1 MEGPTTPPELPPGW
15 KATWSKTQKSYYFTS
30 PTGQKVW
37 ALPKNTPSNLPEGW
51 QERTDS
57 KVGIYYLNTVTGE
70 TTINKPDNAMST
82 AIRRSIVE
90 RNKGKVIPK
99 TLQKYLQ
106 VVPAPPPGPPLPPP
120 GPPPGAPVGILAP
133 DICGIRNPDI
143 TCYMNS
149 SIQLLYSIDDFRA
162 KILASRSH
170 NPYVQAMRMI
180 FFLMANTP
188 ADATGRRIMSPPIT
202 QLTMELSDQPG
213 RPFSL
218 RALFSTLI
226 INYDNDRI
234 GHQMDASEFMNRLL
248 EKINKTIRRDP
259 EVRNSIRAREYSAE
273 NAALPNILEKIG
285 HITKTEYNCLH
296 GGRSADNV
304 DTFEYIAALKKED
317 NLDWAND
324 VTLQMLL
331 DTRENN
337 ENDPDNWF
345 DGCNPP
351 PGNGGTRGPFRKRTR
366 YLPTSEYLIC
376 QITPYTYFGRMQIP
390 AGSRPGDFIRDASG
404 NRLRPVILNP
414 TIRINDVN
422 YGLSG
427 YILHV
432 QGNSIRSG
440 HYVYVKCGNDNA
452 PSIVIN
458 DHRVIPAA
466 NSEYGTL
473 DMQKRHGYIALYK
486 RIGDRAVINPAE
498 LEARRAENAR
508 IIGRIPP
515 GPAQA
520 PPRLR
525 LNNGSSLDTLR
536 QLLEVRGVR
545 VYTDAEL
552 GAMIGRAVPANWERN
567 TGTVGWPVR
576 KSGVA
581 EGLPVSPVTL
591 AAIAAI
597 KAADGTNVIMANSGG
612 APGAPMSPGTKKQL
626 ELFGLGG
633 RYKKTRKNK
642 SRKRSSRRH
651 LKRKL

>member
-1 MEGPTTPPELPPGW
+1 MEGPTTPPAVPDGW
-15 KATWSKTQKSYYFTS
+15 RAVWSKSKKAYYFIS
-30 PTGQKVW
+30 PKGESVW
-37 ALPKNTPSNLPEGW
+37 VLPKNRAANLPDGW
-51 QERTDS
+51 QRETNKNGRTF
-57 KVGIYYLNTVTGE
+57 YANTLTGSSVYE
-70 TTINKPDNAMST
+70 KPTKEVSN
-82 AIRRSIVE
+82 AIRKSVIE
-90 RNKGKVIPK
+90 RNKGEIVPK
-99 TLQKYLQ
+99 ALQGYT
-106 VVPAPPPGPPLPPP
+106 VAPTAAAAGEVAVGIPAPET
-120 GPPPGAPVGILAP
+120 
-133 DICGIRNPDI
+133 CGIRNPDI

-149 SIQLLYSIDDFRA
+149 TIQLLYTIDDFRA

-170 NPYVQAMRMI
+170 NPYIQAMRMI
-180 FFLMANTP
+180 FYLMTNTP

-218 RALFSTLI
+218 RALFSTLTI
-226 INYDNDRI
+226 DYDNDRI

-248 EKINKTIRRDP
+248 EKIDNTIRRDP
-259 EVRNSIRAREYSAE
+259 EVRSLIRAREYSAE
-273 NAALPNILEKIG
+273 NVASPNILERIG
-285 HITKTEYNCLH
+285 QITKSEYNCLH
-296 GGRSADNV
+296 GGRTPDNI

-317 NLDWAND
+317 TLDWTKE
-324 VTLQMLL
+324 VSVQMLL

-345 DGCNPP
+345 DGCKPP

-366 YLPTSEYLIC
+366 YLPTSEYFIC
-376 QITPYTYFGRMQIP
+376 QITPYVYSDARQTP
-390 AGSRPGDFIRDASG
+390 VGSSLGDFIRDTSG

-432 QGNSIRSG
+432 HGNSLRSG
-440 HYVYVKCGNDNA
+440 HYVYVKCGDDNM

-458 DHRVIPAA
+458 DHRIIRAA
-466 NSEYGTL
+466 DSEFGTL
-473 DMQKRHGYIALYK
+473 DIQKRHGYIALYK
-486 RIGDRAVINPAE
+486 LIGGRAVISPAE
-498 LEARRAENAR
+498 LQAIRANNAR

-515 GPAQA
+515 GPAEA

-536 QLLEVRGVR
+536 QLLKVKGVR

-552 GAMIGRAVPANWERN
+552 DAMIGRAVPANWETN

-576 KSGVA
+576 KSRVE
-581 EGLPVSPVTL
+581 EGLPVSPGTL
-591 AAIAAI
+591 AAI
-597 KAADGTNVIMANSGG
+597 KAADGTNFNMTNSRS
-612 APGAPMSPGTKKQL
+612 APGATMSPGTIKQL
-626 ELFGLGG
+626 KLFGLGG

-642 SRKRSSRRH
+642 SRRRSTRRH
-651 LKRKL
+651 LKRKF